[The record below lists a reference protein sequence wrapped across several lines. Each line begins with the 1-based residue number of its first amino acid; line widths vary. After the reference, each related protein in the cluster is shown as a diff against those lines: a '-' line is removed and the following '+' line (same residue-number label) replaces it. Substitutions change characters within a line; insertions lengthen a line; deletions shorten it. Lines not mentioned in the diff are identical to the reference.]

1 MIVKDVVNNV
11 EVELDR
17 DGLIQK
23 MKEGRQVDLILKE
36 KKT

>member
-17 DGLIQK
+17 DGLIHAD
-23 MKEGRQVDLILKE
+23 RNLKDRL
-36 KKT
+36 TVLF